1 MVKLEDAVVAR
12 YTYQGNRF
20 ELLVDPRLAMELR
33 KGKEVDFEELLAV
46 DEVFKDA
53 LRGERQSES
62 LVKEAFGTEDIKEI
76 AKRII
81 AKGELQLTTE
91 QRRELREKKKKEIIQ
106 IICKNA
112 YNPQTNAPHP
122 PARIENALEELKIN
136 IHEFEPAD
144 EQAARILKELKRIL
158 PIALDKFEIA
168 IKVPAMHAGRASA
181 MLHEY
186 EIKKQEWQND
196 GSLIVLLEVPAGL
209 KAELID
215 RVSKLTHGEAEV
227 KILNKEA

>member
-168 IKVPAMHAGRASA
+168 IKVPATYAGRASA

>member
-20 ELLVDPRLAMELR
+20 ELLVDSRLAMELR
-33 KGKEVDFEELLAV
+33 KGKEVDFEELLAI

-81 AKGELQLTTE
+81 TKGELQLTTE

-122 PARIENALEELKIN
+122 PARIEKALEELKIN

-158 PIALDKFEIA
+158 PISLDKFEIA
-168 IKVPAMHAGRASA
+168 IKVPATHAGKASA

-215 RVSKLTHGEAEV
+215 KISKLTHGEAEV